1 MKPHAFTSGQQRQ
14 LQQLLDAD
22 ALDSA
27 SAKGPYDPA
36 MRGFSAMVIGKLRDF
51 GLADSRVVRTG
62 RGSQHTAYWL
72 TPDGVTAARELAVA

>member
-1 MKPHAFTSGQQRQ
+1 
-14 LQQLLDAD
+14 
-22 ALDSA
+22 
-27 SAKGPYDPA
+27 

-72 TPDGVTAARELAVA
+72 TAAGIAAARELAVA